1 MIKIDWEDFDPDSP
15 EAQEFLEKF
24 KIKLRGYPTGPD
36 AQNARAIFLG
46 RNDCIVIE
54 PHINDDEIGFIVS
67 VSGLDVTEDNI
78 RTVVADQLGILAD
91 LIRDEAGHL
100 ELKEE

>member
-1 MIKIDWEDFDPDSP
+1 MKHIDLDNIDPDSP

-24 KIKLRGYPTGPD
+24 RIKLRGYPTGQD
-36 AQNARAIFLG
+36 ATDIRGIFLG
-46 RNDCIVIE
+46 RDECIVIE
-54 PHINDDEIGFIVS
+54 PNFTDTEIGFIIS
-67 VSGLDVTEDNI
+67 VSGIDVTEDNI
-78 RTVVADQLGILAD
+78 RRIVADQLGILAD